1 MSASSSLINKNTQG
15 VTVHWTTI
23 VSPLIREM
31 ELKHPPMMI
40 RVNNFTE
47 ESAAEFA
54 VKMGIAQNT
63 GQPIIP
69 VVIDSYGGQVY
80 SLMSMISAIKNSRIP
95 VATIVEGKA
104 MSCGVILAACGAKGY
119 RYIAEDATLMIH
131 DVSSGTYGKNSE
143 IQASAD
149 ETARLNKKIYEILAE
164 NSDKS
169 FKWFQT
175 QIMERGRA
183 DWFVDPEKAIEMG
196 ICDKIGIPTLD
207 IEVAVNIK
215 FVEPNTK

>member
-1 MSASSSLINKNTQG
+1 
-15 VTVHWTTI
+15 
-23 VSPLIREM
+23 
-31 ELKHPPMMI
+31 MMI
-40 RVNNFTE
+40 RVNDFTE

-54 VKMGIAQNT
+54 AKMGVAQNT

-104 MSCGVILAACGAKGY
+104 MSCGVILAACGARGY
-119 RYIAEDATLMIH
+119 RYISEDATLMIH

-183 DWFVDPEKAIEMG
+183 DWFVAPEKAVEMG

-207 IEVAVNIK
+207 IDVAVNIK